1 MPLAIMVKHQSYND
15 GVLRYYKSTPKYSAS
30 KKKIGDEKEY
40 LGKLCYELATK
51 RQQDYDFAQANSK
64 KLDFK
69 VKVPKIPFD
78 TEYLVE
84 INNEFFE
91 CYLCEDS
98 DKFSNYLY
106 LQKVKL

>member
-1 MPLAIMVKHQSYND
+1 M
-15 GVLRYYKSTPKYSAS
+15 
-30 KKKIGDEKEY
+30 
-40 LGKLCYELATK
+40 GKLNFELVTK
-51 RQQDYDFAQANSK
+51 RQQDYDFAEANSK
-64 KLDFK
+64 KLDIK
-69 VKVPKIPFD
+69 VKIPKVPFD

-84 INNEFFE
+84 INSIFYE